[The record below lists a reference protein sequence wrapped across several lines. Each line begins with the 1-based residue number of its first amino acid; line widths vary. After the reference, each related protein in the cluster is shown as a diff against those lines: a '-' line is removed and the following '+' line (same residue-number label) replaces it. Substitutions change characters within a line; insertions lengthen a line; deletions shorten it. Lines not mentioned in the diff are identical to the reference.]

1 MDGNDVRVMFVLSPP
16 LSRLSLSASLVDS
29 PSFLSFFFLVLV
41 SVCVVGVYA
50 WMGWVCAYIYVKIKK
65 KILKLSAVGV

>member
-1 MDGNDVRVMFVLSPP
+1 MRVMFVLSPP
-16 LSRLSLSASLVDS
+16 LSRLSLSASLVES
-29 PSFLSFFFLVLV
+29 PSFLSLFFFLVLV

-65 KILKLSAVGV
+65 KHS